1 MAVYDDSINVARLKK
16 VDPGLVSE
24 MLAAA
29 DIVDEC
35 IPPQYAKIVVNP
47 IFDRLIIQALRLR
60 GWKYSVVYDPE
71 RDESA
76 RYCVNIV
83 VIDGNRKGY
92 RNFGI
97 GSSIGQA
104 ATTVYVVAM
113 EELGQDEK
121 RVDNEVV

>member
-1 MAVYDDSINVARLKK
+1 MVVYDDSINVARLKK
-16 VDPGLVSE
+16 VNPDLVSE

-35 IPPQYAKIVVNP
+35 IPPEYTKMVLNP

-60 GWKYSVVYDPE
+60 GWKYSVVYDPGF
-71 RDESA
+71 DEST
-76 RYCVNIV
+76 RYCVSIEV
-83 VIDGNRKGY
+83 ADGNHKGY
-92 RNFGI
+92 RNSGI
-97 GSSIGQA
+97 GATVGQA

-113 EELGQDEK
+113 EDLGKDEK